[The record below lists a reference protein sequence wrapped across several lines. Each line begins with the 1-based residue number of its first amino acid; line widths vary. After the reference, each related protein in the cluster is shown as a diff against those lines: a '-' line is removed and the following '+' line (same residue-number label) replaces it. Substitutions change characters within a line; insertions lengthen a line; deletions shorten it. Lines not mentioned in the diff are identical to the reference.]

1 MEQTSF
7 LAPPPFVPAWPQP
20 GTLAASALEIFLRGE
35 GLTHPQFEAVSFSWR
50 LSAVVAVLRDLGW
63 PIEADDIPA
72 PTFENPHRLISRYRL
87 PQRFI
92 LLASELRA
100 GRGRDD

>member
-7 LAPPPFVPAWPQP
+7 LPPPSFAPTWPQP
-20 GTLAASALEIFLRGE
+20 GTLAAAALEIFMRGE

-50 LSAVVAVLRDLGW
+50 LSAVVLALKALGW
-63 PIEADDIPA
+63 PIESNDVAA
-72 PTFENPHRLISRYRL
+72 PTYENPHRTIARYRL

-92 LLASELRA
+92 LQAHEIRA
-100 GRGRDD
+100 GRIA

>member
-7 LAPPPFVPAWPQP
+7 LPPPPFAPTWPQP
-20 GTLAASALEIFLRGE
+20 QTLAAAALEIFLRGE

-50 LSAVVAVLRDLGW
+50 LSAVVAVLRELGW
-63 PIEADDIPA
+63 PIEADDIAA
-72 PTFENPHRLISRYRL
+72 PTYDNPHRLIARYRL
-87 PQRFI
+87 PQKFI

-100 GRGRDD
+100 GRAAG